1 MYLYYRKT
9 LYVKT
14 KTTHVNYGKVKPI
27 YTLWWDRKDIDHVIF
42 VIDASEAS

>member
-14 KTTHVNYGKVKPI
+14 KTTHVKYGKVKPI
-27 YTLWWDRKDIDHVIF
+27 YTLWEDGKDLDLVIF
-42 VIDASEAS
+42 VIEASEAS